1 MPLEVDTAIRGRAWS
16 VAVFPFSF
24 PEFLQ
29 LQSRR
34 LDNNEILY
42 GTGKVETK
50 RLFAEYAKWGGFPE
64 TALAADPL
72 DKTKLLKEYLRAMF
86 FRDLVE
92 RYGMTNIALFD
103 ALADKLF
110 SSFSTRL
117 SLTAFYRQYKDL
129 FPFSKDLLFQYFH
142 NFEESMLVFAV
153 RKFSESSYKRSRNPV
168 KIYPADTGLCRRVA
182 SEDAGRILENIVFIE
197 LARRGGEVYYFEEKQ
212 ECDFIVKDGEGAGF
226 AAFQVCQEL
235 TDENR
240 RRETGGLIAACRRLN
255 VTEGTILTDD
265 QESEEEAEGIKISVL
280 PVWRWLVG

>member
-1 MPLEVDTAIRGRAWS
+1 MSPVR
-16 VAVFPFSF
+16 
-24 PEFLQ
+24 
-29 LQSRR
+29 LQSSCPLKSIRR
-34 LDNNEILY
+34 SGGGHGAWRFSPFPSRNSCSYEWEVWTVTRFLY

-142 NFEESMLVFAV
+142 NFEESMLIFAV

-168 KIYPADTGLCRRVA
+168 KIYPGRYGIVPPRRF
-182 SEDAGRILENIVFIE
+182 GRHGSHIGKYRFH
-197 LARRGGEVYYFEEKQ
+197 
-212 ECDFIVKDGEGAGF
+212 
-226 AAFQVCQEL
+226 
-235 TDENR
+235 
-240 RRETGGLIAACRRLN
+240 
-255 VTEGTILTDD
+255 
-265 QESEEEAEGIKISVL
+265 
-280 PVWRWLVG
+280 